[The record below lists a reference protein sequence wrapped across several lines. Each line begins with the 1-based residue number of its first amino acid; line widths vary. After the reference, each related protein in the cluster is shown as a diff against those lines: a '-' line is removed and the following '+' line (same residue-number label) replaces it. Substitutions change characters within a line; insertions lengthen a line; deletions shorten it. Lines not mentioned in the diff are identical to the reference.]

1 MRATFDDAGN
11 GGWVQPAKPPLGRRR
26 HAWWAVILAIM
37 AFGGGTVTSAVY
49 EALGDQQARGVMDQ
63 PSWTSG
69 YMIVLAML
77 LVTGAVGL
85 WRFLASIEEPEID
98 PG

>member
-26 HAWWAVILAIM
+26 HAWWAVILAFM
-37 AFGGGTVTSAVY
+37 AFGGGTATSAVY

-63 PSWTSG
+63 PSWTAG

-77 LVTGAVGL
+77 LVAGAVCL
-85 WRFLASIEEPEID
+85 WRFLAP
-98 PG
+98 P